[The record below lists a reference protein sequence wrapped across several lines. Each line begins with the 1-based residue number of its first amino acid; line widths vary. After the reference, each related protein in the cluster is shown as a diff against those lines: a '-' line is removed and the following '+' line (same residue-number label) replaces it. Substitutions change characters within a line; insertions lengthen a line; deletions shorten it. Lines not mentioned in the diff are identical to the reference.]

1 MAVTSIWPVK
11 GRAEKVIDYIA
22 NPAKT
27 NEVADELAA
36 VLEYAENPAKTEQCR
51 YVSCLNCELEYAAEQ
66 FAETKRLWRK
76 TNGRSCYHGYQSFAA
91 GEVTAEQAH
100 QIGVQLARELWG
112 SRFEVVVATHLNT
125 DNLHNHFVLNAVSF
139 ADGKKFA
146 NSRADYRRMRETSDR
161 LVEGVGLSVVKSSG
175 RGKHYAEWQ
184 SEWQG
189 KPTVR
194 SLIRADI
201 DRAVVAAT
209 TESEFVR
216 ILAEMGYELKTH
228 GKSGVEL
235 KYPAIK
241 QPGGKGYFR
250 LHKLGEGYTLE
261 EIRERILANIER
273 KPPFVTVHTM
283 KPLPT
288 LNANGLAVVYRRY
301 CAELHL
307 VVEQPRSVRK
317 VSAAIRE
324 DVLRLDKLDEETQLL
339 ARHNIRTVED
349 LATYMAGLA
358 DEIDRLKA
366 ERKGNDDESKVS
378 KINNKLKKLR
388 REVRL
393 CKDIAARSGVVEQ
406 RLRELVSEQGELKQE
421 VRKDELRRGR
431 GGAGRADEL
440 GGNGGGGEDC
450 R

>member
-1 MAVTSIWPVK
+1 MAVTAIWPIK
-11 GRAEKVIDYIA
+11 GRAEKAIAYIA

-27 NEVADELAA
+27 NEVADEIAE
-36 VLEYAENPAKTEQCR
+36 VLEYAKNAAKTEQCR

-112 SRFEVVVATHLNT
+112 DRFEVVVATHLNT
-125 DNLHNHFVLNAVSF
+125 ENLHNHFVLNAVSF
-139 ADGKKFA
+139 LDGKKFA
-146 NSRADYRRMRETSDR
+146 NSRADYRKMRETSDR
-161 LVEGVGLSVVKSSG
+161 LVSELGLSVVKSCG

-184 SEWQG
+184 SERQG

-194 SLIRADI
+194 GLIRADI
-201 DRAVVAAT
+201 DRAIAGAT

-235 KYPAIK
+235 KYSAIK
-241 QPGGKGYFR
+241 PPGGKGYFR
-250 LHKLGEGYTLE
+250 LYKLGEGYTLE

-273 KPPFVTVHTM
+273 KPPFVTVQI
-283 KPLPT
+283 KPVST
-288 LNANGLAVVYRRY
+288 LKQNGLAVVYRRY
-301 CAELHL
+301 CAELR
-307 VVEQPRSVRK
+307 VIVEQPRSVRR
-317 VSAAIRE
+317 VSTAIRE
-324 DVLRLDKLDEETQLL
+324 DVLRLDKLDAQTLL
-339 ARHNIRTVED
+339 LGRNNIRTDGD
-349 LATYMAGLA
+349 LAAYVLSLTA
-358 DEIDRLKA
+358 EIDSLKA
-366 ERKGNDDESKVS
+366 ERKGNTDESEVS
-378 KINNKLKKLR
+378 EVSNKLKKLR

-393 CKDIAARSGVVEQ
+393 CKDIAERSGVVEQ
-406 RLRELVSEQGELKQE
+406 RLGELMTEKQKQE
-421 VRKDELRRGR
+421 VRKDELCRGR

>member
-1 MAVTSIWPVK
+1 MATTSIWPVK

-27 NEVADELAA
+27 NEVADEVAA
-36 VLEYAENPAKTEQCR
+36 VLEYAGNPAKTEQCR

-112 SRFEVVVATHLNT
+112 DRFEVVVATHLNT
-125 DNLHNHFVLNAVSF
+125 ENLHNHFVLNAVSF

-146 NSRADYRRMRETSDR
+146 NSRADYRKMRETSDR
-161 LVEGVGLSVVKSSG
+161 LVSEQGLSVVKSCG

-184 SEWQG
+184 SERQG

-194 SLIRADI
+194 GLIRADI
-201 DRAVVAAT
+201 DRAVAAAT
-209 TESEFVR
+209 TESEFVQ
-216 ILAEMGYELKTH
+216 ILAEMGYTLKTC

-241 QPGGKGYFR
+241 PPGGKGYFR

-261 EIRERILANIER
+261 EIRAKILANIER
-273 KPPFVTVHTM
+273 KPAFVTM
-283 KPLPT
+283 QASQPLPT
-288 LNANGLAVVYRRY
+288 LKADGLAVVYRRY

-307 VVEQPRSVRK
+307 LVEQPRSVRR
-317 VSAAIRE
+317 VSAEIRE

-339 ARHNIRTVED
+339 GRHNIRTDGD
-349 LATYMAGLA
+349 LAVYMTGLKE
-358 DEIDRLKA
+358 EIDSLKA
-366 ERKGNDDESKVS
+366 ERKGNTDESKVS
-378 KINNKLKKLR
+378 EINATLKKLR

-393 CKDIAARSGVVEQ
+393 CRDIAERSGVVEQ
-406 RLRELVSEQGELKQE
+406 RLCELIAEKQTQE
-421 VRKDELRRGR
+421 VRKDELCRGR
-431 GGAGRADEL
+431 GRAGRADEL

>member
-11 GRAEKVIDYIA
+11 GRAEKVIAYIA

-27 NEVADELAA
+27 NGVADEVAV
-36 VLEYAENPAKTEQCR
+36 VLEYAGNAAKTEQCR

-66 FAETKRLWRK
+66 FAETKQLWRK
-76 TNGRSCYHGYQSFAA
+76 IGGRSCYHGYQSFAA

-100 QIGVQLARELWG
+100 QIGVQLTRELWG
-112 SRFEVVVATHLNT
+112 ERFEVVVATHLNT

-146 NSRADYRRMRETSDR
+146 NSRADYRQMRETSDR
-161 LVEGVGLSVVKSSG
+161 LVRELGLSVVESGG

-184 SEWQG
+184 SERQG

-201 DRAVVAAT
+201 DRAVAAAT
-209 TESEFVR
+209 TEREFVR
-216 ILAEMGYELKTH
+216 ILVEMGYTLKTH

-241 QPGGKGYFR
+241 PPGAKGYFR

-261 EIRERILANIER
+261 EIRKRILANIE
-273 KPPFVTVHTM
+273 KQPAFETVPVM
-283 KPLPT
+283 KSLPT
-288 LNANGLAVVYRRY
+288 LKRDGLAVMYRRY
-301 CAELHL
+301 CAELR
-307 VVEQPRSVRK
+307 VIVERPRSVKK
-317 VSAAIRE
+317 VSAALRE

-339 ARHNIRTVED
+339 ARYNIWSDGE
-349 LATYMAGLA
+349 LAAYMAGLA
-358 DEIDRLKA
+358 GEMDSLKV
-366 ERKGNDDESKVS
+366 ERKGNSDESKVS
-378 KINNKLKKLR
+378 EINAALRKLR

-406 RLRELVSEQGELKQE
+406 RLGELLAEKQTQE
-421 VRKDELRRGR
+421 VKKDELCRGR
-431 GGAGRADEL
+431 SGAGRAYGP

>member
-27 NEVADELAA
+27 NEVADI
-36 VLEYAENPAKTEQCR
+36 LEYAKNAAKTEQCR

-112 SRFEVVVATHLNT
+112 DRFEVVVATHLNT
-125 DNLHNHFVLNAVSF
+125 VNLHNHFVLNAVSF

-146 NSRADYRRMRETSDR
+146 NSRADYRKMREVSDR
-161 LVEGVGLSVVKSSG
+161 LVSELGLSVVESSG

-184 SEWQG
+184 SERLG

-194 SLIRADI
+194 GLIRADI
-201 DRAVVAAT
+201 DRAIAGAT

-235 KYPAIK
+235 KYPAVK
-241 QPGGKGYFR
+241 PPGGKGYFR
-250 LHKLGEGYTLE
+250 LHKLGKGYSLE
-261 EIRERILANIER
+261 DIRAKILANIER
-273 KPPFVTVHTM
+273 KPAFVTVQTT

-288 LNANGLAVVYRRY
+288 LKANGLAVVYRRY
-301 CAELHL
+301 CAMLHIWQI
-307 VVEQPRSVRK
+307 QPKSVRR

-339 ARHNIRTVED
+339 GRNNIRTDED
-349 LATYMAGLA
+349 LAAYMAGLKE
-358 DEIDRLKA
+358 EIDSLKA
-366 ERKGNDDESKVS
+366 ERKGNTDENKVS
-378 KINNKLKKLR
+378 EISNKLKKLR

-393 CKDIAARSGVVEQ
+393 CKDIAERSGVVEQ
-406 RLRELVSEQGELKQE
+406 RLGELVGEQDEVKQE
-421 VRKDELRRGR
+421 VRKNELCRGR

>member
-1 MAVTSIWPVK
+1 MATTSIWPVK

-27 NEVADELAA
+27 NEVAE

-66 FAETKRLWRK
+66 FTETKRLWRK
-76 TNGRSCYHGYQSFAA
+76 TNGRSCYHGYQSFVA

-112 SRFEVVVATHLNT
+112 ERFEVVVATHLNT

-139 ADGKKFA
+139 ANGKKFA
-146 NSRADYRRMRETSDR
+146 NSRADYHRMRETSDR
-161 LVEGVGLSVVKSSG
+161 LVSELGLSVVKSSG
-175 RGKHYAEWQ
+175 KGKHYAEWQ
-184 SEWQG
+184 SERLG

-194 SLIRADI
+194 GLIRVDI
-201 DRAVVAAT
+201 DRAIAGAT

-216 ILAEMGYELKTH
+216 ILAEMGYTLKTC

-235 KYPAIK
+235 KFPAIK
-241 QPGGKGYFR
+241 PPGGKGYFR

-261 EIRERILANIER
+261 EIRERILANIE
-273 KPPFVTVHTM
+273 KESPFVTVQTM

-288 LNANGLAVVYRRY
+288 LKADGLAVVYRRY
-301 CAELHL
+301 CAELR
-307 VVEQPRSVRK
+307 VIVEQPRSVRK

-324 DVLRLDKLDEETQLL
+324 DVLHLDKLDEETQLL
-339 ARHNIRTVED
+339 GRHNIRTEGD
-349 LATYMAGLA
+349 LAAYVLSLTA
-358 DEIDRLKA
+358 EIDRLKP
-366 ERKGNDDESKVS
+366 ERKGNDDESEVS
-378 KINNKLKKLR
+378 EINATLKKLR

-406 RLRELVSEQGELKQE
+406 RLSELTAEQE
-421 VRKDELRRGR
+421 VRKDELCRGR

>member
-1 MAVTSIWPVK
+1 MAVTAIWPVK
-11 GRAEKVIDYIA
+11 GRAEKAIAYIA

-27 NEVADELAA
+27 NEVADEIAE
-36 VLEYAENPAKTEQCR
+36 VLEYAGNPAKTEQCR

-66 FAETKRLWRK
+66 FAETKQLWRK

-112 SRFEVVVATHLNT
+112 ERFEVVVATHLNT

-146 NSRADYRRMRETSDR
+146 NSRTDYRKMRETSDR
-161 LVEGVGLSVVKSSG
+161 LVSELGLSVVKSSG
-175 RGKHYAEWQ
+175 KGKHYAEWQ
-184 SEWQG
+184 SERLG

-194 SLIRADI
+194 GLIRSDV
-201 DRAVVAAT
+201 DRAVAAAT
-209 TESEFVR
+209 TESEFVQ

-235 KYPAIK
+235 KYPAVK
-241 QPGGKGYFR
+241 PPGGKGYFR

-261 EIRERILANIER
+261 EIRGRILANIER
-273 KPPFVTVHTM
+273 KPAFVTVQASQ
-283 KPLPT
+283 PLPT
-288 LNANGLAVVYRRY
+288 LRADGLAVVYRRY
-301 CAELHL
+301 CAELR
-307 VVEQPRSVRK
+307 VIVEQPRSVRK

-339 ARHNIRTVED
+339 GRNNIRTEGD
-349 LATYMAGLA
+349 LAAYVLSLTV
-358 DEIDRLKA
+358 EIDSLKA
-366 ERKGNDDESKVS
+366 ERKGNDDESKVNEIS
-378 KINNKLKKLR
+378 NKLKKLR

-393 CKDIAARSGVVEQ
+393 CRDIAERSGVVEQ
-406 RLRELVSEQGELKQE
+406 RLSELTAEQE
-421 VRKDELRRGR
+421 VRKDELFRGR
-431 GGAGRADEL
+431 CGAGRADEL
-440 GGNGGGGEDC
+440 GGNGGGGENC